1 MISIY
6 NRLGAVT
13 VSYKEVDDFF
23 GPGVIENLPEW
34 DLYPELAKQKEAIIY
49 LFHIRYDCREI
60 GYDMPYKFIERLKYK
75 FYELGPRYNLAYKLY
90 NEKVADIEKV
100 GKVTISQSEGLRV
113 LAIIDKVTNSNNSKS
128 NYYDT
133 PKVNPPSS
141 LVNPSNST
149 VGEDSGNSTRD
160 NTTTDATSGNATT
173 SETEQLYIEE
183 LNRLID
189 AYRSLDVQFVN
200 DLEDL
205 FLQVKILE

>member
-1 MISIY
+1 MIAIY

-75 FYELGPRYNLAYKLY
+75 FYELGPRYNLAYQLY
-90 NEKVADIEKV
+90 NTKQAEIEKI
-100 GKVTISQSEGLRV
+100 GRVTIVNSNGNRTLS
-113 LAIIDKVTNSNNSKS
+113 INDKVTNSNNSKS

-160 NTTTDATSGNATT
+160 NTTTDNTTADATT
-173 SETEQLYIEE
+173 TETDQYLEQM
-183 LNRLID
+183 NRIID

-205 FLQVKILE
+205 FLQAKILG

>member
-1 MISIY
+1 MIPIY

-75 FYELGPRYNLAYKLY
+75 FYELGPRYNLAYQLY
-90 NEKVADIEKV
+90 NTKQAEIEKI
-100 GKVTISQSEGLRV
+100 GRVTIVNSNGNRTLS
-113 LAIIDKVTNSNNSKS
+113 INDKVTNSNNSKS

-160 NTTTDATSGNATT
+160 NTTTDTSTAVATT
-173 SETEQLYIEE
+173 TETDQYLEQM
-183 LNRLID
+183 NRIID

>member
-23 GPGVIENLPEW
+23 GPGVLENMPEW

-90 NEKVADIEKV
+90 NAKVADIEKV
-100 GKVTISQSEGLRV
+100 GKVTIVNSNGNRTLS
-113 LAIIDKVTNSNNSKS
+113 INDKVTNSNNSKS

-149 VGEDSGNSTRD
+149 VGEDSGSAARD
-160 NTTTDATSGNATT
+160 NTTTDTSTTDATPT
-173 SETEQLYIEE
+173 ETDQYLEQM
-183 LNRLID
+183 NRIID
-189 AYRSLDVQFVN
+189 AYRSLDVQFVD

>member
-1 MISIY
+1 MIPIY

-60 GYDMPYKFIERLKYK
+60 GYDMPYKFVERLKYK
-75 FYELGPRYNLAYKLY
+75 FYELGPRYNLAYQLY
-90 NEKVADIEKV
+90 NTKQAEIEKI
-100 GKVTISQSEGLRV
+100 GRVTIVNSNGNRTLS
-113 LAIIDKVTNSNNSKS
+113 INDKVTNSNNSKS

-160 NTTTDATSGNATT
+160 NTTTDTSTADATT
-173 SETEQLYIEE
+173 TETDQYLEQM
-183 LNRLID
+183 NRIID

>member
-1 MISIY
+1 MIPIY

-60 GYDMPYKFIERLKYK
+60 GYDMPYKFVERLKYK
-75 FYELGPRYNLAYKLY
+75 FYELGPRYNLAYQLY
-90 NEKVADIEKV
+90 NTKQAEIEKI
-100 GKVTISQSEGLRV
+100 GRVTIVNSNGNRTLS
-113 LAIIDKVTNSNNSKS
+113 INDKVTNSNNSKS

-160 NTTTDATSGNATT
+160 NTTTDTSTADATT
-173 SETEQLYIEE
+173 TETDQYLEQM
-183 LNRLID
+183 NRIID
-189 AYRSLDVQFVN
+189 AYRSLDVQFVD

>member
-1 MISIY
+1 MIAIY

-75 FYELGPRYNLAYKLY
+75 FYELGPSYNLAYQLY
-90 NEKVADIEKV
+90 NTKQAEIEKI
-100 GKVTISQSEGLRV
+100 GRVTIVNSNGNRTLS
-113 LAIIDKVTNSNNSKS
+113 INDKVTNSNNSKS

-149 VGEDSGNSTRD
+149 IGEDSGNSTRD
-160 NTTTDATSGNATT
+160 NTTTDTSTADATT
-173 SETEQLYIEE
+173 TETDQYLEQM
-183 LNRLID
+183 NRIID

>member
-1 MISIY
+1 MIPIY

-75 FYELGPRYNLAYKLY
+75 FHELGPRYNLAYQLY
-90 NEKVADIEKV
+90 NTKQAEIEKI
-100 GKVTISQSEGLRV
+100 GRVTIVNSNGNRTLT
-113 LAIIDKVTNSNNSKS
+113 IKDNVTNKNNSKS

-149 VGEDSGNSTRD
+149 MGEDAGESTRD
-160 NTTTDATSGNATT
+160 NTTTDNTTADATT
-173 SETEQLYIEE
+173 TETDQYLEQM
-183 LNRLID
+183 NRIID

>member
-1 MISIY
+1 MIPIY

-75 FYELGPRYNLAYKLY
+75 FYELGPRYNLAYQLY
-90 NEKVADIEKV
+90 NTKQAEIEKI
-100 GKVTISQSEGLRV
+100 GRVTIVNSNGNRTLS
-113 LAIIDKVTNSNNSKS
+113 INDKVTNSNNSKS

-149 VGEDSGNSTRD
+149 LGEDSGNSTRD
-160 NTTTDATSGNATT
+160 NTTTDTSTADATT
-173 SETEQLYIEE
+173 TETDQYLEQM
-183 LNRLID
+183 NRIID
-189 AYRSLDVQFVN
+189 AYRSLDVQFIS

>member
-1 MISIY
+1 MIPIY

-75 FYELGPRYNLAYKLY
+75 FYELGPRYNLAYQLY
-90 NEKVADIEKV
+90 NTKQAEIEKI
-100 GKVTISQSEGLRV
+100 GKVTIVNSNGNRTLS
-113 LAIIDKVTNSNNSKS
+113 INDKVTNSNNSKS

-160 NTTTDATSGNATT
+160 NTTTDTSTADATT
-173 SETEQLYIEE
+173 TETDQYLEQM
-183 LNRLID
+183 NRIID
-189 AYRSLDVQFVN
+189 AYRSLDAQFVN

>member
-1 MISIY
+1 NSNG
-6 NRLGAVT
+6 NRTL
-13 VSYKEVDDFF
+13 
-23 GPGVIENLPEW
+23 
-34 DLYPELAKQKEAIIY
+34 
-49 LFHIRYDCREI
+49 
-60 GYDMPYKFIERLKYK
+60 
-75 FYELGPRYNLAYKLY
+75 
-90 NEKVADIEKV
+90 
-100 GKVTISQSEGLRV
+100 TIK
-113 LAIIDKVTNSNNSKS
+113 DNVTNKNNSKS

-160 NTTTDATSGNATT
+160 NTTTDNTTADATT
-173 SETEQLYIEE
+173 TETDQYLEQM
-183 LNRLID
+183 NRIID

>member
-1 MISIY
+1 MIPIY

-75 FYELGPRYNLAYKLY
+75 FYELGPRYNLAYQLY
-90 NEKVADIEKV
+90 NTKQAEIEKI
-100 GKVTISQSEGLRV
+100 GRVTIVNSNGNRTLS
-113 LAIIDKVTNSNNSKS
+113 INDKVTNSNNSKS

-160 NTTTDATSGNATT
+160 NTTTDTSTADATT
-173 SETEQLYIEE
+173 TETDQYLEQM
-183 LNRLID
+183 NRIID

>member
-1 MISIY
+1 MIPIY

-75 FYELGPRYNLAYKLY
+75 FYELGPRYNLAYQLY
-90 NEKVADIEKV
+90 NTKQAEIEKI
-100 GKVTISQSEGLRV
+100 GRVTIVNSNGNRTLS
-113 LAIIDKVTNSNNSKS
+113 INDKVTNSNNSKS

-160 NTTTDATSGNATT
+160 NTTTDTSTADATT
-173 SETEQLYIEE
+173 TETDQYLEQM
-183 LNRLID
+183 NRIID
-189 AYRSLDVQFVN
+189 AYRSLDIQFVN

>member
-1 MISIY
+1 MIPIY

-34 DLYPELAKQKEAIIY
+34 DLYPDLAKQKKAIIY

-75 FYELGPRYNLAYKLY
+75 FYELGPRYNLAYQLY
-90 NEKVADIEKV
+90 NTKQAEIEKI
-100 GKVTISQSEGLRV
+100 GRVTIVNSNGNRTLS
-113 LAIIDKVTNSNNSKS
+113 INDKVTNSNNSKS

-160 NTTTDATSGNATT
+160 NTTTDTSTADATT
-173 SETEQLYIEE
+173 TETDQYLEQM
-183 LNRLID
+183 NRIID

>member
-6 NRLGAVT
+6 NRLGTVT

-75 FYELGPRYNLAYKLY
+75 FYELGPRYNLAYQLY
-90 NEKVADIEKV
+90 NTKQAEIEKI
-100 GKVTISQSEGLRV
+100 GRVTIVNSNGNRTLS
-113 LAIIDKVTNSNNSKS
+113 INDKVTNSNNSKS

-133 PKVNPPSS
+133 PKVNPPGS

-149 VGEDSGNSTRD
+149 IGEDSGNSTRD
-160 NTTTDATSGNATT
+160 NTTTDNTTADATT
-173 SETEQLYIEE
+173 TETDQYLEQM
-183 LNRLID
+183 NRIID

>member
-1 MISIY
+1 MIAIY

-75 FYELGPRYNLAYKLY
+75 FYELGPRYNLAYQLY
-90 NEKVADIEKV
+90 NTKQAEIEKI
-100 GKVTISQSEGLRV
+100 GRVTIVNSNGNRTLS
-113 LAIIDKVTNSNNSKS
+113 INDKVTNSNNSKS

-160 NTTTDATSGNATT
+160 NTTTDTSTADATT
-173 SETEQLYIEE
+173 TETDQYLEQM
-183 LNRLID
+183 NRIID

>member
-1 MISIY
+1 MIPIY

-60 GYDMPYKFIERLKYK
+60 GYDMPYKFVERLKYK
-75 FYELGPRYNLAYKLY
+75 FYELGPRYNLAYQLY
-90 NEKVADIEKV
+90 NTKQAEIEKI
-100 GKVTISQSEGLRV
+100 GKVTIVNSNGNRTLS
-113 LAIIDKVTNSNNSKS
+113 INDKVTNSNNSKS

-160 NTTTDATSGNATT
+160 NTTTDTSTADATT
-173 SETEQLYIEE
+173 TETDQYLEQM
-183 LNRLID
+183 NRIID

>member
-1 MISIY
+1 MIPIY

-34 DLYPELAKQKEAIIY
+34 DVYPELAKHKDAIIN

-75 FYELGPRYNLAYKLY
+75 FYELGPRYNLAYQLY
-90 NEKVADIEKV
+90 NTKQAEIEKI
-100 GKVTISQSEGLRV
+100 GRVTIVNSNGNRTLS
-113 LAIIDKVTNSNNSKS
+113 INDKVTNSNNSKS

-149 VGEDSGNSTRD
+149 VGEDSGNSIRD
-160 NTTTDATSGNATT
+160 NTTTDTSTTDATT
-173 SETEQLYIEE
+173 TETDQYLEQM
-183 LNRLID
+183 NRIID

>member
-34 DLYPELAKQKEAIIY
+34 TLWPELNQNKDSIIQ

-60 GYDMPYKFIERLKYK
+60 GYDMPYKFIDRLRYK

-100 GKVTISQSEGLRV
+100 GKVTIVNSNGNRTLS
-113 LAIIDKVTNSNNSKS
+113 INDKVTNSNNSKS

-149 VGEDSGNSTRD
+149 VGEDSGSSARD
-160 NTTTDATSGNATT
+160 NTTTDTSTTDATT
-173 SETEQLYIEE
+173 TETDQYLEQM
-183 LNRLID
+183 NRIID
-189 AYRSLDVQFVN
+189 AYRSLDVQFVD

>member
-1 MISIY
+1 MIPIY

-75 FYELGPRYNLAYKLY
+75 FYELGPRYNLAYQLY
-90 NEKVADIEKV
+90 NTKQAEIEKI
-100 GKVTISQSEGLRV
+100 GRVTIVNSNGNRTLS
-113 LAIIDKVTNSNNSKS
+113 INDKVTNSNNSKS

-149 VGEDSGNSTRD
+149 LGEDSGNSTRN
-160 NTTTDATSGNATT
+160 NTTTDTSTADATT
-173 SETEQLYIEE
+173 TETDQYLEQM
-183 LNRLID
+183 NRIID

>member
-1 MISIY
+1 MIPIY

-75 FYELGPRYNLAYKLY
+75 FYELGPRYNLAYQLY
-90 NEKVADIEKV
+90 NTKQAEIEKI
-100 GKVTISQSEGLRV
+100 GRVTIVNSNGNRTLS
-113 LAIIDKVTNSNNSKS
+113 INDKITNSNNSKS

-133 PKVNPPSS
+133 PKVNPPSN

-160 NTTTDATSGNATT
+160 NTTTDTSTADATT
-173 SETEQLYIEE
+173 TETDQYLEQM
-183 LNRLID
+183 NRIID

>member
-1 MISIY
+1 MIPIY

-13 VSYKEVDDFF
+13 VSYKEVDGFF

-75 FYELGPRYNLAYKLY
+75 FYELGPRYNLAYQLY
-90 NEKVADIEKV
+90 NTKQAEIEKI
-100 GKVTISQSEGLRV
+100 GRVTIVNSNGNRTLS
-113 LAIIDKVTNSNNSKS
+113 INDKVTNSNNSKS

-160 NTTTDATSGNATT
+160 NTTTDTSTADATT
-173 SETEQLYIEE
+173 TETDQYLEQM
-183 LNRLID
+183 NRIID

>member
-1 MISIY
+1 MIPIY

-13 VSYKEVDDFF
+13 VNYKEVDDFF
-23 GPGVIENLPEW
+23 GPGVLENLPEW

-60 GYDMPYKFIERLKYK
+60 GYDMPYKFVERLKYK
-75 FYELGPRYNLAYKLY
+75 FYELGPRYNLAYQLY
-90 NEKVADIEKV
+90 TTKQAEIEKI
-100 GKVTISQSEGLRV
+100 GRVTIVNSNGNRTLS
-113 LAIIDKVTNSNNSKS
+113 INDKVTNSNNSKS

-149 VGEDSGNSTRD
+149 VGEDSGNSTRN
-160 NTTTDATSGNATT
+160 NTTTDTSTADATT
-173 SETEQLYIEE
+173 TETDQYLEQM
-183 LNRLID
+183 NRIID
-189 AYRSLDVQFVN
+189 AYRSLDVQFVD

>member
-1 MISIY
+1 MIPIY

-75 FYELGPRYNLAYKLY
+75 FYELGPRYNLAYQLY
-90 NEKVADIEKV
+90 NTKQTEIEKI
-100 GKVTISQSEGLRV
+100 GRVTIVNSNGNRTLS
-113 LAIIDKVTNSNNSKS
+113 INDKVTNSNNSKS

-160 NTTTDATSGNATT
+160 NTTTDTSTADATT
-173 SETEQLYIEE
+173 TETDQYLEQM
-183 LNRLID
+183 NRIID
-189 AYRSLDVQFVN
+189 AYRSLDVQFVD

>member
-75 FYELGPRYNLAYKLY
+75 FYELGPRYNLAYQLY
-90 NEKVADIEKV
+90 NTKQAEIEKI
-100 GKVTISQSEGLRV
+100 GRVTIVNSNGNRTLS
-113 LAIIDKVTNSNNSKS
+113 INDKVTNSNNSKS

-149 VGEDSGNSTRD
+149 IGEDSGNSTRD
-160 NTTTDATSGNATT
+160 NTTTDNTTADATT
-173 SETEQLYIEE
+173 TETDQYLEQM
-183 LNRLID
+183 NRIID